1 MPRGHWF
8 RVRGSFYRVY
18 GCGGGLMLI
27 KDASKIIVSLS
38 KPEKMPGFAY
48 GLPAWECKTGGK
60 LVKVPG
66 SVCFGCYAMK
76 GNYTRF
82 PEIKKSQYKRLDSLK
97 NPLWV
102 EAMASM
108 INSDRVKKRGVF
120 RWHDAGDVQ
129 DLDHLNKIF
138 EVCKLTPDVKHWMP
152 TREAWIKDH
161 LSRCPDNLIIRLSMT
176 MIDQPAAGS
185 WPNTSTVV
193 TTGAKC
199 PAPKQGGQCLDCRA
213 CWNKDIKNI
222 SYGKH

>member
-1 MPRGHWF
+1 
-8 RVRGSFYRVY
+8 
-18 GCGGGLMLI
+18 MLI

-97 NPLWV
+97 HPLWV

-222 SYGKH
+222 SYCKH